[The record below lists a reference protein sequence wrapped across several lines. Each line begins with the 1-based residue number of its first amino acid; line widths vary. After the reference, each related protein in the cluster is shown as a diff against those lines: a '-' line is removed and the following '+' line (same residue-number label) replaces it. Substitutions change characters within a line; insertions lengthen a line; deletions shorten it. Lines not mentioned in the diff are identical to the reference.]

1 MPAAKP
7 TTRPGCPNFGSGP
20 CAKRPGWK
28 VESLDQSGLGRSHRS
43 SVGKAKLK
51 RCCTE
56 THELLGLPA
65 DYRVGLVPA
74 SDTGAVEMIMW
85 NMLGERPVDMCY
97 WETFGKTWYA
107 DAIKEL
113 KLPEVLE
120 ISSDEYG
127 ILPDLSKT
135 NPKHD
140 IVFTWNG
147 TTAGVRVPNS
157 EWIADD
163 REGLTICDATSAI
176 FGADMAPWHKLDVIT
191 YSWQKV
197 LGGEGGHG
205 MLILSPR
212 AVARLE
218 SYKPPRP
225 LPKIFRLTS
234 GGKLIDGIFHG
245 ETINTPSMLCVEDYL
260 DALAWSRSVG
270 GLQAK
275 SEHTHT
281 PLPTHRTALPVLN
294 LSPRHTFHV
303 FPLFTHAHVLIPP
316 PSPTPAGS
324 PREDGGKLCRHGG
337 IRRADAMDSLPLR
350 DTPSP
355 FEHID
360 NLRG

>member
-294 LSPRHTFHV
+294 LSPHVTLFMFSRSSHTPMF
-303 FPLFTHAHVLIPP
+303 
-316 PSPTPAGS
+316 
-324 PREDGGKLCRHGG
+324 
-337 IRRADAMDSLPLR
+337 
-350 DTPSP
+350 
-355 FEHID
+355 
-360 NLRG
+360 